1 MHKSGEIQGNV
12 SLERALEYF
21 SEKKGPGS
29 LQMVVEMRSGHD
41 GSNGSSRYFTRKFT
55 SCPREDNSSIVF
67 LMIK

>member
-1 MHKSGEIQGNV
+1 MQGNV

-41 GSNGSSRYFTRKFT
+41 GSNGSSRYFT
-55 SCPREDNSSIVF
+55 
-67 LMIK
+67 